1 MLNLSQKK
9 ELVKRLNQEFSE
21 AAVAILV
28 DHKGLDVENITR
40 LRAEIRQQG
49 AGMEVVKNTLLR
61 RASEG
66 TDAALLEEYYQ
77 GPNAIVIS
85 RDDPV
90 APAKVLVDFVKG
102 NENLEIKA
110 GTFNGQ
116 LIGVD
121 EIRQLARMPSREEL
135 LGQLASTLN
144 QVPTS
149 FVRVLN
155 EVPTSLVNV
164 LDAIREKKEA
174 A

>member
-1 MLNLSQKK
+1 MLNLPQKK
-9 ELVKRLNQEFSE
+9 ELVKRLNREFSE

-28 DHKGLDVENITR
+28 DYKGLDVENITK

-49 AGMEVVKNTLLR
+49 ACMEVVKNTLLR
-61 RASEG
+61 RACEG
-66 TDAALLEEYYQ
+66 TDAALMEAYYQ

-85 RDDPV
+85 KDDPV
-90 APAKVLVDFVKG
+90 APAKVLVDFIKE

-116 LIGVD
+116 LVGV
-121 EIRQLARMPSREEL
+121 EKIQQLAKMPSREEL

-155 EVPTSLVNV
+155 EVPRSLVTV
-164 LDAIREKKEA
+164 LDAIRETKEA

>member
-1 MLNLSQKK
+1 MLNLPQKK
-9 ELVKRLNQEFSE
+9 ELVNRLNQEFSE

-28 DHKGLDVENITR
+28 DYKGLDVENITK

-49 AGMEVVKNTLLR
+49 STMEVVKNTLLR
-61 RASEG
+61 RASQG
-66 TDAALLEEYYQ
+66 TDAALMEEYYL
-77 GPNAIVIS
+77 GPSAIVIS
-85 RDDPV
+85 REDPV
-90 APAKVLVDFVKG
+90 APAKVLVDFMKD

-110 GTFNGQ
+110 GAFNGQ
-116 LIGVD
+116 LVGVE
-121 EIRQLARMPSREEL
+121 EIHQLAKMPSREEL

-164 LDAIREKKEA
+164 LDAIREKQEA

>member
-1 MLNLSQKK
+1 MLNLPQKK

-28 DHKGLDVENITR
+28 DYKGLDVENVTR
-40 LRAEIRQQG
+40 LRSEIRQQG

-61 RASEG
+61 RASQG
-66 TDAALLEEYYQ
+66 TDAALMEDYYE

-90 APAKVLVDFVKG
+90 APAKVLVDFIKE
-102 NENLEIKA
+102 NDNLEIKA

-116 LIGVD
+116 LVGVD
-121 EIRQLARMPSREEL
+121 QIQQLAKMPSREEL

-155 EVPTSLVNV
+155 EVPRSMVNV
-164 LDAIREKKEA
+164 LDAVREKKEA

>member
-1 MLNLSQKK
+1 MLNLPQKK

-21 AAVAILV
+21 AAIAILV
-28 DHKGLDVENITR
+28 DYKGLDVEKITR
-40 LRAEIRQQG
+40 LRFEIRQQG

-66 TDAALLEEYYQ
+66 TDAALLEPYYQ
-77 GPNAIVIS
+77 GPSAVVIS

-90 APAKVLVDFVKG
+90 APAKALADFIKD

-110 GTFNGQ
+110 GVFNGK
-116 LIGVD
+116 LVSVD
-121 EIRQLARMPSREEL
+121 EIQQLAKMPSREEL
-135 LGQLASTLN
+135 LGKLVSTIN

-155 EVPTSLVNV
+155 EVPRSMVNV
-164 LDAIREKKEA
+164 LDAVREKKEA

>member
-1 MLNLSQKK
+1 MLNLPQKK
-9 ELVKRLNQEFSE
+9 ELVERLNQELSE
-21 AAVAILV
+21 AAIAILV
-28 DHKGLDVENITR
+28 DYKGLDVENITK
-40 LRAEIRQQG
+40 LRADIRQRG

-61 RASEG
+61 RAAEG
-66 TDAALLEEYYQ
+66 TDAALLEEYYE

-90 APAKVLVDFVKG
+90 APAKALVDFVKE
-102 NENLEIKA
+102 NEKLEIRA
-110 GTFNGQ
+110 GVFNGE
-116 LIGVD
+116 LVGVD
-121 EIRQLARMPSREEL
+121 QIQQLAKMPSREEL

-155 EVPTSLVNV
+155 EVPGSMVNV
-164 LDAIREKKEA
+164 LDAIREQKEA